1 MMPIP
6 LACLMVLT
14 TSGLQLQANNGLDVG
29 CPTTPAELYL
39 PRYNCDEL

>member
-29 CPTTPAELYL
+29 LSDHTCRVIPTAL
-39 PRYNCDEL
+39 